1 MKNHKC
7 ALAIFL
13 LIGFCLSA
21 STSHAQLFGSDDKKW
36 EHLFNDLKKISIR
49 LTDNIEPQLK
59 SLQGTQAGLLSQVDG
74 VKNAIPSVQGAIEQN
89 DRKVTQ
95 RLDKM
100 EEHLAALELKIKAQ
114 LDDQKKGQQE
124 TANVLKQGL
133 AVDMDNL
140 AKRNGE
146 SQAAVLSGFANID
159 TKFANIDTNNKKM
172 IEILAT
178 TLQENQDVGKNV
190 GSLGKNLAE
199 VGKNVGSLGKNLAE
213 VKEQGKSTQAK
224 LDSIAKEQGSLQAQT
239 EGHLKIVDGNL
250 KAVEEKI
257 NQSMLK
263 IDPGMA
269 NLDLA
274 NQKLSKLIEILK
286 VFATEQDKLVASQAE
301 MSKTQEK
308 LVNKQA
314 EMSNALAEIRGKA
327 ATHSNAEGK
336 KPVKKAAPE
345 GKHKKAEPA
354 D

>member
-199 VGKNVGSLGKNLAE
+199 V
-213 VKEQGKSTQAK
+213 KEQGKSTQAK